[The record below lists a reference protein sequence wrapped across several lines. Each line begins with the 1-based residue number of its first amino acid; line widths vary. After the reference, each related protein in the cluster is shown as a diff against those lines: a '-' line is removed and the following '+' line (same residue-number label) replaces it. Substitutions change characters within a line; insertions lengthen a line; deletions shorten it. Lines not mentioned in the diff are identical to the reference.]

1 MDYRKSK
8 KELIAELKRIREKAN
23 QDEEIFNIMY
33 NSLNDAL
40 FISELGDDGTLGKFI
55 HVNDTACR
63 RLGYT
68 REELLS
74 KTPADIN
81 SDRMRPFLGS
91 SIKEILR
98 NKSLVF
104 ETEHVTH
111 DGSILQVELSTTL
124 TSIRGKILLNTIA
137 RDIADRKQ
145 SEKML
150 KNVEQRFFSLFEN
163 SLDAILLTSPDGTI
177 QAVNPAACLMF
188 GRTQEEILGLGR
200 DGIVDLNDPRL
211 KKLLEKRAKT
221 GLASGELNCIRKDG
235 SIFPAEISSSVYTD
249 TNGIPRSSMII
260 RDITKRKEAEEKLRL
275 SEEKFN
281 KAFNNSPDA
290 IVITRAA
297 DGMIIEVNEAL
308 LKLSGY
314 LPDEVNG
321 LTTMA
326 IRLWSVKSERDR
338 YILLLKANGTVRDF
352 ETKLRTKSGSLR
364 DVVISAELFTVN
376 GERLIIGIIRDVTES
391 RATQTALRESEERLR
406 LSTELANVAVWE
418 YDFKTNSMSRS
429 QNHDRL
435 YGLARQDDWN
445 FDTFLTAIHPDDRE
459 NSNNTIL
466 DSVSPGG
473 SDRYSF
479 DFRVIHPDMTIH
491 WLNVIGEVIVRDDKG
506 AGIIVRG
513 CLIDV
518 TERKN
523 AEEQVRKKDVEFRQL
538 SMHLPDLIYKFV
550 RRPDG
555 QYCVPIASQGIWNI
569 FGCSPDEVV
578 DDFSQIY
585 KVIHPDDQERIINGI
600 EESAASLSM
609 FTSEF
614 RVVVPGREQQ
624 WILSRSTPEK
634 LADGAIAWYGFCTDI
649 TFKKNVEQQIRQS
662 EEKWR
667 TLFEILPVGVAMVDS
682 SDRIL
687 EFNRE
692 LKAILEFS
700 EDNRDLCLTHNL
712 KLPGINTGKAN
723 PGLSPLDIINPE
735 NKPVYDLE
743 MEVDRPDGRKK
754 WLLLSAAPLSLP
766 GTRRAVVMTDIT
778 EKKNKEQEISEMRDS
793 LENLNRHL
801 VNIREEERASISRDI
816 HDQLGQSLTALK
828 LDIDWLTKRISKNTE
843 ESAKLATMTELA
855 SGMISDIQR
864 ISSDLRPSILDDFG
878 LAAAIE
884 WYCEEYSGR
893 TGIKMDI
900 DVVDIQLDDMLS
912 NLTLYRVFQESLTN
926 VIRHANAKN
935 VFIKLAMK
943 DSDIELII
951 SDDGIGISSGKA
963 TSPKSL
969 GILGMRERVRYAGGS
984 LDITSPP
991 EGGTTVNV
999 RIPSN

>member
-555 QYCVPIASQGIWNI
+555 QYCVPIASEGIRNI

-578 DDFSQIY
+578 DNFSQIY
-585 KVIHPDDQERIINGI
+585 KVIHPDDQERIIHGI
-600 EESAASLSM
+600 EESAASLSL
-609 FTSEF
+609 FTTEF

-634 LADGAIAWYGFCTDI
+634 LADGAVAWYGFCTDI

-682 SDRIL
+682 KDRIL

-692 LKAILEFS
+692 LQAILGFS
-700 EDNRDLCLTHNL
+700 EDNPDLSLAHDL
-712 KLPGINTGKAN
+712 KYSGKNAGKAN
-723 PGLSPLDIINPE
+723 SGLSALDIINPD
-735 NKPVYDLE
+735 NKPVYDIE

-828 LDIDWLTKRISKNTE
+828 LDIDWLTKRINKDTE